1 MTNILTR
8 KAYSVL
14 ETELENF
21 QKHAESLLGLNSS
34 LRQQCDSLLLENA
47 DLRSDLKAIKK
58 KCDSLSSA
66 EVSLRQRCNL
76 LLLENADLKA
86 IKEKNEW
93 LLKEYA
99 KLKHPTACEKHCASE
114 KQLGLPFLRTNY
126 AKKN

>member
-47 DLRSDLKAIKK
+47 DLRSDLKAIK
-58 KCDSLSSA
+58 
-66 EVSLRQRCNL
+66 
-76 LLLENADLKA
+76 
-86 IKEKNEW
+86 EKNEW